1 MNFWNKDKD
10 GLFKS
15 IFTAYLILLA
25 HVVLLA
31 GVGVTVVLFK
41 GVYHYLPWIMGGI
54 GILVL
59 VIAWIFYRRMRESSS
74 DIKDILLMPEF
85 RDKTVEIRLLGGLA
99 SFKITAKEN
108 QQMLIDHRL
117 STSSDK
123 FLIEND
129 INKTEQKIL
138 KLTVLFEKDLI
149 TREEFD
155 RARQNIIQG

>member
-15 IFTAYLILLA
+15 IFTAYFILLL
-25 HVVLLA
+25 HVFLLA

-41 GVYHYLPWIMGGI
+41 GVYHYLPWIMGCI

-59 VIAWIFYRRMRESSS
+59 AIAWIFYRRMHKRSSE
-74 DIKDILLMPEF
+74 IKNILSMPEF
-85 RDKTVEIRLLGGLA
+85 RDRTVEIKLLGGVA

-108 QQMLIDHRL
+108 QQVLIDHHA
-117 STSSDK
+117 STGSDR

-129 INKTEQKIL
+129 ITRIEQKIF
-138 KLTVLFEKDLI
+138 KLTALFEKDLI
-149 TREEFD
+149 TQEEFD
-155 RARQNIIQG
+155 KARQNIIQG